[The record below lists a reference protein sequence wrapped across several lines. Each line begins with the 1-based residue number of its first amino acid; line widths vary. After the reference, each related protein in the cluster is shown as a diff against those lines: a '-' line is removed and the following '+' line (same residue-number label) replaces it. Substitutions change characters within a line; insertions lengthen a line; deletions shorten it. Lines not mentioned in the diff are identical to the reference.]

1 MLFERATYSDD
12 SQEHGIQAGD
22 RYQAVWCCKSADNV
36 WNEDEEPPCQVC
48 PNNLTLT
55 ERNLA
60 AVQAFKDLDTTG
72 RDLGFD
78 IGYLREEAIDCYLKR
93 AEINT
98 VEVYTA
104 LVTID
109 REVTTHRKKENERK
123 RDLQKKKSSTAR
135 PSPRPRK
142 RR

>member
-1 MLFERATYSDD
+1 
-12 SQEHGIQAGD
+12 
-22 RYQAVWCCKSADNV
+22 
-36 WNEDEEPPCQVC
+36 
-48 PNNLTLT
+48 LTLT

-78 IGYLREEAIDCYLKR
+78 IGFLREEAIDCYLRR

-123 RDLQKKKSSTAR
+123 RDLHKKKSSVSK
-135 PSPRPRK
+135 PSTTPRRRSGK
-142 RR
+142 R

>member
-12 SQEHGIQAGD
+12 SPEHGIQAGD
-22 RYQAVWCCKSADNV
+22 RYQGVWCCKSAENV
-36 WNEDEEPPCQVC
+36 WAEDEEPPCAVC

-98 VEVYTA
+98 PEVYTA

-109 REVTTHRKKENERK
+109 REVTSHRKKENERK

-135 PSPRPRK
+135 PSPRPLRT
-142 RR
+142 R

>member
-1 MLFERATYSDD
+1 
-12 SQEHGIQAGD
+12 
-22 RYQAVWCCKSADNV
+22 
-36 WNEDEEPPCQVC
+36 
-48 PNNLTLT
+48 LT

-93 AEINT
+93 SEINT
-98 VEVYTA
+98 VEVYSA

-135 PSPRPRK
+135 PTTRPKK

>member
-1 MLFERATYSDD
+1 
-12 SQEHGIQAGD
+12 
-22 RYQAVWCCKSADNV
+22 
-36 WNEDEEPPCQVC
+36 
-48 PNNLTLT
+48 
-55 ERNLA
+55 
-60 AVQAFKDLDTTG
+60 
-72 RDLGFD
+72 LGFD

-123 RDLQKKKSSTAR
+123 RDLQKKKSSVSK
-135 PSPRPRK
+135 PSTTPRRRSGK
-142 RR
+142 R

>member
-1 MLFERATYSDD
+1 
-12 SQEHGIQAGD
+12 
-22 RYQAVWCCKSADNV
+22 
-36 WNEDEEPPCQVC
+36 
-48 PNNLTLT
+48 
-55 ERNLA
+55 
-60 AVQAFKDLDTTG
+60 LDTTG

-78 IGYLREEAIDCYLKR
+78 IGFLREEAIDCYLRR

-109 REVTTHRKKENERK
+109 REVTSHRKQENERK

-135 PSPRPRK
+135 PTPRPRRK
-142 RR
+142 R